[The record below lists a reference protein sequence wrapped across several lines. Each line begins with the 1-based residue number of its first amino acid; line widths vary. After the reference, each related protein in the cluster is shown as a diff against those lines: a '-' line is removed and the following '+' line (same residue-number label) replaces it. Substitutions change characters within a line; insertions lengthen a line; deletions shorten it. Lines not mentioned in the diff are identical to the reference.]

1 MLRPG
6 QAVAVCALALLT
18 IGVVMVNSA
27 GMTVD
32 PREPLTIDGIL
43 FSKSTIY
50 AGLAALAMAVAAF
63 LPIRRLMP
71 TGLRSQRLVAE
82 PADVT
87 EIPFRFLSGQ
97 WIATLIREYV
107 KLWPLWLGVVGLIG
121 TVGLVYVP
129 GIERPRNGSHRWI
142 TLHLPGLDSIQPS
155 ELAKWGVL
163 ALVAWYGARH
173 ARRMSSFWLGLAPAL
188 AAVGLVAGVIVLE
201 DLGTG
206 ALVAA
211 AAAVML
217 LAAGCRF
224 WQMLVLLP
232 VPLALGVL
240 AIVTNEYRMH
250 RIESF
255 LNPYLDPQGKGFHMI
270 QSMGAVAGGQIFGRG
285 LGHGLQKFGYL
296 PEDTTDFLFAIVC
309 EELGVA
315 GAGIVLFLLG
325 SLIWAVWIVTRR
337 ENNPVLKL
345 LGMGV
350 MATIGIQTVINLA
363 VVTGLG
369 PTKGIALPLLSS
381 GGTGWILTAAALGL
395 IIAMDRGRTD
405 DLAEPEEEDDRPMP
419 SVPMLSAMAMT
430 AAAASP
436 ALADVRSEDTNTDP
450 SPSSLIEPEA
460 TESVP
465 DVEPPPPLP
474 PIVPE
479 AVVESAPHV
488 EEIVAAEPAPV
499 AVPRTRPSTRT
510 RDEHVG
516 TLFDHLE
523 EPAAQI
529 PPQVSEEAQPDVVVT
544 DSAREWLDQT
554 DHAENRED

>member
-6 QAVAVCALALLT
+6 QAVALCALALLT

-27 GMTVD
+27 GMSVD

-43 FSKSTIY
+43 LSKSTVY
-50 AGLAALAMAVAAF
+50 AGLAVLAMAVGAF
-63 LPIRRLMP
+63 IPIRRLMP
-71 TGLRSQRLVAE
+71 SGLRSSRLASA
-82 PADVT
+82 PNDITTIDARLFS
-87 EIPFRFLSGQ
+87 PRWF
-97 WIATLIREYV
+97 ATIFREYA
-107 KLWPLWLGVVGLIG
+107 KLWPLWLGVAGLVTI
-121 TVGLVYVP
+121 VALVYVP

-173 ARRMSSFWLGLAPAL
+173 ARRMRSFWLGLAPAL

-211 AAAVML
+211 AAGVML

-224 WQMLVLLP
+224 WHMLVLMP

-240 AIVTNEYRMH
+240 AIVTSEYRMH

-270 QSMGAVAGGQIFGRG
+270 QSMSAVAGGQIFGRG

-337 ENNPVLKL
+337 ETNPLLKL
-345 LGMGV
+345 LGVGV
-350 MATIGIQTVINLA
+350 MATIGIQTIINLA

-395 IIAMDRGRTD
+395 IISMDRYRSDTA
-405 DLAEPEEEDDRPMP
+405 AEAEDDAPRAAP
-419 SVPMLSAMAMT
+419 SVQMLGAMAMSAVAT
-430 AAAASP
+430 P
-436 ALADVRSEDTNTDP
+436 ALASAPQHSIADEQSHAVTTEPLETELPVEETVALEESVADESMLT
-450 SPSSLIEPEA
+450 SPSKA
-460 TESVP
+460 
-465 DVEPPPPLP
+465 PPASISGKPSKPTSRNRDAQTGLLFSDLLDTP
-474 PIVPE
+474 TQ
-479 AVVESAPHV
+479 SADS
-488 EEIVAAEPAPV
+488 EAAES
-499 AVPRTRPSTRT
+499 PSK
-510 RDEHVG
+510 
-516 TLFDHLE
+516 
-523 EPAAQI
+523 
-529 PPQVSEEAQPDVVVT
+529 VVIT
-544 DSAREWLDQT
+544 DAAREWLDESDQPQK
-554 DHAENRED
+554 RED

>member
-6 QAVAVCALALLT
+6 QAVALCALALLT

-27 GMTVD
+27 GMSVD
-32 PREPLTIDGIL
+32 PKEPLTIDGIL
-43 FSKSTIY
+43 LSKSTVY
-50 AGLAALAMAVAAF
+50 AGLAVLAMAIGAF
-63 LPIRRLMP
+63 FPIRRLLP
-71 TGLRSQRLVAE
+71 SGLRSSRLASA
-82 PADVT
+82 PDDVT
-87 EIPFRFLSGQ
+87 AIDARLFSPHWFSTIF
-97 WIATLIREYV
+97 REYI
-107 KLWPLWLGVVGLIG
+107 KLWPLWLGVLGLVTILI
-121 TVGLVYVP
+121 LVYVP

-173 ARRMSSFWLGLAPAL
+173 ARRMKSFWLGLAPAL

-211 AAAVML
+211 AAGVML

-224 WQMLVLLP
+224 WHMLVLMP

-255 LNPYLDPQGKGFHMI
+255 LNPYLEPQGKGFHMI
-270 QSMGAVAGGQIFGRG
+270 QSMSAVAGGQIFGRG

-337 ENNPVLKL
+337 ETNPLLKL
-345 LGMGV
+345 LGVGV
-350 MATIGIQTVINLA
+350 MATIGIQAVINLA

-395 IIAMDRGRTD
+395 IISMDRRPSD
-405 DLAEPEEEDDRPMP
+405 IAIEDDDEAPRTAP
-419 SVPMLSAMAMT
+419 SVQMLGAMAVSAV
-430 AAAASP
+430 AAP
-436 ALADVRSEDTNTDP
+436 AFAQTSHDTGADP
-450 SPSSLIEPEA
+450 SAHTAMPETVRQESPEDA
-460 TESVP
+460 TDATSES
-465 DVEPPPPLP
+465 DADLLSDDA
-474 PIVPE
+474 I
-479 AVVESAPHV
+479 
-488 EEIVAAEPAPV
+488 I
-499 AVPRTRPSTRT
+499 
-510 RDEHVG
+510 
-516 TLFDHLE
+516 E
-523 EPAAQI
+523 EPAAIQ
-529 PPQVSEEAQPDVVVT
+529 PPAEPDPPAPAKPVKPTSRRHSDQTGLLFGDLSEPPATTPDVVIT
-544 DSAREWLDQT
+544 DSAREWLDEN
-554 DHAENRED
+554 DRAEKREV